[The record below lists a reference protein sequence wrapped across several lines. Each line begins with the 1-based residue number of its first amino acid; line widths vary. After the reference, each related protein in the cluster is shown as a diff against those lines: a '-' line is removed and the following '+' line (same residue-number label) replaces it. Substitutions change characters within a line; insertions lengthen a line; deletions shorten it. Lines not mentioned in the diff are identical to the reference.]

1 MAQPLDHHALQQ
13 QQHQL
18 LHSHGLVSSLLAGAG
33 GPPPPLP
40 PLHAPQASTSTAP
53 PPAPAPPAPPLEH
66 KSASD
71 EDGSQLSQSQLK
83 KQPAKLF
90 RCTGFGE
97 CQMTFT
103 RSEHLARH
111 VRKHTGERPFKCHC
125 GREFSRL
132 DNVRQHAATVH
143 SEQAERNAQTI
154 ADLVALHNQLSVST
168 QQRQKDAGM
177 VLQDGPTA
185 DKGSARRRADGEVKP
200 KKVTAKKKQTAAE
213 KKAREQA
220 EAAEQAL
227 ERQRAAEQEAAAAAA
242 AQQQQQPQ
250 VHSSPGQQ
258 HQQQQPMQPYGGAYG
273 AAPYPVARP
282 SQPAPAVGGAYPSF
296 APPPQYPSSAPPP
309 PSFGNYPQSAYVQY
323 TSQLAAHQQLY
334 AAGMAPPPPPP
345 HNLPY
350 GDMYGGAPFAAAGYG
365 PPGPVASP
373 AAHPYAPPPPPSP
386 PAGQRSEPVGL
397 SHQNPSSS
405 GRYDLPGSLSYP
417 PVSAPQLADAGQL
430 TPNKISLPSISA
442 LLPSPFANGQQ
453 AQPQAQ
459 PQQPQ
464 QQHQQQHFQHAQ
476 HQQQRDVNSQQHVVS
491 AAGLEPHAAAQ
502 QQQQR
507 QQAHYAALSSSQGRP
522 PAQSPTA
529 ASPHLQQH
537 GMQQGYSAYPPAE
550 LQYPPHPGMAVSH
563 PYDPYAR
570 PGSTT
575 GSEREC
581 PPSLSNGSSS
591 TASSFQ
597 AGSPLHPH
605 VIAPHMPGA
614 QQHYSHL
621 YNPTA
626 APPHSAYQYAPPQ
639 PQQPHAYPYAS
650 AQYLAAAQQPYGVAQ
665 GMYAPAP
672 HKYASMQQPLGALAG
687 PYGQVQS
694 QGGRESSERG
704 A

>member
-13 QQHQL
+13 HQHQL
-18 LHSHGLVSSLLAGAG
+18 LHGHALVSSLL
-33 GPPPPLP
+33 PPPPGLE
-40 PLHAPQASTSTAP
+40 ASTSSAP
-53 PPAPAPPAPPLEH
+53 PPAQQPPLEH

-71 EDGSQLSQSQLK
+71 EDGSQLSQGQLK

-143 SEQAERNAQTI
+143 SEQADRNAQTI

-177 VLQDGPTA
+177 VLQDGPVA
-185 DKGSARRRADGEVKP
+185 DKGSSRRRADGEVKP
-200 KKVTAKKKQTAAE
+200 KKVTAAKKKQTAAD

-242 AQQQQQPQ
+242 AAQQQPPP
-250 VHSSPGQQ
+250 HSSPMQPHSQ
-258 HQQQQPMQPYGGAYG
+258 PPPMQPYGGAYG

-282 SQPAPAVGGAYPSF
+282 PQPAPAVGNAYPSF
-296 APPPQYPSSAPPP
+296 APPPQYPSTAPPP
-309 PSFGNYPQSAYVQY
+309 LGYYQQSAHVQY

-345 HNLPY
+345 PHALSY
-350 GDMYGGAPFAAAGYG
+350 GDMYGGAAYAAAYG
-365 PPGPVASP
+365 PASGEAP
-373 AAHPYAPPPPPSP
+373 HPYAPPPPSP
-386 PAGQRSEPVGL
+386 PHAGHRPEPVGL
-397 SHQNPSSS
+397 PHQDPSSS
-405 GRYDLPGSLSYP
+405 GRYNPPGPLSYP
-417 PVSAPQLADAGQL
+417 PVSTPQLPDAGQL

-453 AQPQAQ
+453 AQSQ
-459 PQQPQ
+459 PQPEPQPHHAPQ
-464 QQHQQQHFQHAQ
+464 QQHPH
-476 HQQQRDVNSQQHVVS
+476 QQRDVH
-491 AAGLEPHAAAQ
+491 PQ
-502 QQQQR
+502 QQVASTAALDSLETAQHQHQQR

-522 PAQSPTA
+522 PAHSP
-529 ASPHLQQH
+529 SPHLQQH
-537 GMQQGYSAYPPAE
+537 AMLQGYGAYPPAGVGD
-550 LQYPPHPGMAVSH
+550 LQYPSHPSMGAPH

-570 PGSTT
+570 PGSRA
-575 GSEREC
+575 GSEREH

-605 VIAPHMPGA
+605 VAAPHNSAA

-621 YNPTA
+621 YNPA
-626 APPHSAYQYAPPQ
+626 GAPHHSAYQYAPPQ

-650 AQYLAAAQQPYGVAQ
+650 AQYLAAVQQPYGVAQ
-665 GMYAPAP
+665 GMYAPPPPPA
-672 HKYASMQQPLGALAG
+672 KYGAMQAPLGGLAG
-687 PYGQVQS
+687 PYGPLS
-694 QGGRESSERG
+694 GQGGRESSERG

>member
-13 QQHQL
+13 HQHQL
-18 LHSHGLVSSLLAGAG
+18 LHGHALVSQ
-33 GPPPPLP
+33 P
-40 PLHAPQASTSTAP
+40 
-53 PPAPAPPAPPLEH
+53 PPLEH

-154 ADLVALHNQLSVST
+154 ADLVALHNQLSAST

-177 VLQDGPTA
+177 VLQDGPVA
-185 DKGSARRRADGEVKP
+185 DKGSARRRGDGEVK
-200 KKVTAKKKQTAAE
+200 KKATAKKKQTAAE

-227 ERQRAAEQEAAAAAA
+227 ERQRAAKEEAAVAA
-242 AQQQQQPQ
+242 AQQQPQPQ
-250 VHSSPGQQ
+250 SSPMQ
-258 HQQQQPMQPYGGAYG
+258 QQQQPPLMQPYGGAFG

-282 SQPAPAVGGAYPSF
+282 PQPAPAYPTF
-296 APPPQYPSSAPPP
+296 AAPPQYPSTAPPP
-309 PSFGNYPQSAYVQY
+309 LGNYQQSAYVQY

-334 AAGMAPPPPPP
+334 AAGMGPPPPPPP
-345 HNLPY
+345 HTLSY
-350 GDMYGGAPFAAAGYG
+350 ADMYGGAAYAAGYG
-365 PPGPVASP
+365 PPAVTSSAPS
-373 AAHPYAPPPPPSP
+373 HPYAPPPPPSP
-386 PAGQRSEPVGL
+386 HAGQRPEPVGL
-397 SHQNPSSS
+397 SHQDPSSS
-405 GRYDLPGSLSYP
+405 GRYNPPTSLSYP
-417 PVSAPQLADAGQL
+417 PVSTPQLPDAGQL

-442 LLPSPFANGQQ
+442 LLPSPFANSQQ
-453 AQPQAQ
+453 AQPQPEQ
-459 PQQPQ
+459 PPQ
-464 QQHQQQHFQHAQ
+464 HPQQHQHQHQQSQQVVSATGVDPHAAAQ
-476 HQQQRDVNSQQHVVS
+476 HQQQ
-491 AAGLEPHAAAQ
+491 
-502 QQQQR
+502 QR
-507 QQAHYAALSSSQGRP
+507 EQAHYAAMSSSQGRP
-522 PAQSPTA
+522 PAHSP
-529 ASPHLQQH
+529 SPHLQQH
-537 GMQQGYSAYPPAE
+537 AMQQGYGAYPPVVVGE
-550 LQYPPHPGMAVSH
+550 LQYPPHPSMVAPH

-605 VIAPHMPGA
+605 VAAPHNPA
-614 QQHYSHL
+614 AQQQHYSHL
-621 YNPTA
+621 YNPA
-626 APPHSAYQYAPPQ
+626 AGAPHPSAYQYAPPQ

-650 AQYLAAAQQPYGVAQ
+650 AQYLASVQQPYGVAQ
-665 GMYAPAP
+665 GMYAPP
-672 HKYASMQQPLGALAG
+672 PPPPGKYGVMQAPLGALAG
-687 PYGQVQS
+687 PYGPLPG